1 LSLSDVENIN
11 IIQAYKKFKSHIY
24 NDNTL
29 LHVRISLAK
38 YEKQKDFQEKLN
50 TLEKLI
56 SSAQIG
62 DLEFIQPYIDEI
74 KFIITPKKIASKKN
88 DSENTTQNV
97 YTNEKSLPFYHIDDY
112 NIFIDCPIE
121 LHLISVLWI
130 LHIGHKLDEELEA
143 NIHGYRLSRNSD
155 KNIEENSYKLFEKY
169 HERYLQFRDGALRKA
184 IDLHKH
190 NLDTT
195 LINLD
200 IKSFF
205 YNIEFDFEQEC
216 AHIVQTNTDKVLN
229 RLMDTIHKK
238 YKTTLLDKHIKS
250 DEEIKKIIPIGLLS
264 SSIIANYTLKDFDKL
279 IVQNVKPAFYSRYV
293 DDMLIVLTN
302 IKFNNSEDNIIRSIF
317 ENCLFKQINFHFDEV
332 NKNISFQIN
341 KNTFVFQNSK
351 IKVFHFY
358 KNDSIHLLEKFSKT
372 ITKNSSLFKLLPED
386 KEIFNTLEEASYNIT
401 YSSTINKVSSING
414 NALDILNISRN
425 IVQMTHI
432 VMSTKY
438 SQDEIKKYNAQI
450 ENIFVGTNILELQR
464 LWEKIFTY
472 LFISKSQKEF
482 VRLAKRVLKVII
494 NIKYEKN
501 TTIEFMLMGSL
512 AEYFVN
518 SISMAISLYPSD
530 FEHNFLNELKNI
542 YSKAQDTKLF
552 EELSLEYMLP
562 RAYELRESNLIRHYM
577 ISSIPLLN
585 YCKDI
590 NNISFYNKNVS
601 INDFNFEIDEFQI
614 GYSPRFIHYHELSIF
629 FHLKFLHDKMS
640 NEERNSYIF
649 DQEKFIFGKYNL
661 FNKTPQTEQQY
672 PRKVVLTEDHD
683 EKYYHDIPTQYMNH
697 PVRIGLVNTAVD
709 IENSIQSFQ
718 GKPNLSFHRLLDVF
732 EVLNSAK
739 KNNCNIVV
747 FPEISIPYYW
757 LKRIADFSKLNNIAI
772 IFGMEHFSINKKVYN
787 YSVAILPFEVNKYT
801 NAFIHFN
808 LKSHYSPSEVQA
820 IEGRYFVIPKG
831 SSKIDIYRWQG
842 SVFSIFNCYELTN
855 IRARGKLVGENDFT
869 VAIEFNSDTTYFSN
883 IVGSIARDNHAY
895 IVQVNSSQYG
905 DSRITQPTKSETM
918 DIVKIK
924 GGKNTTLIV
933 GEINIKKLRDFQ
945 SKNHSLQM
953 IEQEKNKFDSF
964 KLTPPDF
971 KISKYRE

>member
-1 LSLSDVENIN
+1 MEIN

-29 LHVRISLAK
+29 LHVRILLA
-38 YEKQKDFQEKLN
+38 EFENQNNFEEKLKKFQ
-50 TLEKLI
+50 KLI
-56 SSAQIG
+56 NDTKI
-62 DLEFIQPYIDEI
+62 DNLEFIQPYLEQI
-74 KFIITPKKIASKKN
+74 KFIITPKKITSANNLPSN
-88 DSENTTQNV
+88 IFI
-97 YTNEKSLPFYHIDDY
+97 NEKSLPSYHVEEF

-121 LHLISVLWI
+121 IHLISVLWI
-130 LHIGHKLDEELEA
+130 LHVGHKLDEELET

-169 HERYLQFRDGALRKA
+169 HERYLKFRDGALKKA
-184 IDLHKH
+184 IDLHEH

-205 YNIEFDFEQEC
+205 YNIKFNFEKEC
-216 AHIVQTNTDKVLN
+216 AHVIHDNIDNVLN
-229 RLMDTIHKK
+229 RLMDMIHTK
-238 YKTTLLDKHIKS
+238 YKTVLQENQIKS
-250 DEEIKKIIPIGLLS
+250 HEEIKKIIPIGLLS
-264 SSIIANYTLKDFDKL
+264 SSIIANYTLKEFDKL
-279 IVQNVKPAFYSRYV
+279 IVQDVKPAFYSRYV

-302 IKFNNSEDNIIRSIF
+302 IKLDNSETNIIHSIF
-317 ENCLFKQINFHFDEV
+317 KNCIFKQVDFNFDNE
-332 NKNISFQIN
+332 NISFQIN
-341 KNTFVFQNSK
+341 KNTFTFQNSK

-414 NALDILNISRN
+414 NSLDILNISRN

-432 VMSTKY
+432 IMSTKY
-438 SQDEIKKYNAQI
+438 SQDEIKKYNTQI

-482 VRLAKRVLKVII
+482 IKLSKRIIKVITS
-494 NIKYEKN
+494 IKYEKN
-501 TTIEFMLMGSL
+501 DIIELMLMGNL

-530 FEHNFLNELKNI
+530 FEQNFLDELKNI
-542 YSKAQDTKLF
+542 YSKAQDTKLL
-552 EELSLEYMLP
+552 EHLSIEFMIP
-562 RAYELRESNLIRHYM
+562 RAKQLRKSNLIRHYM
-577 ISSIPLLN
+577 TSSIPLLN
-585 YCKDI
+585 YCKHTE
-590 NNISFYNKNVS
+590 NISFYDKNIS
-601 INDFNFEIDEFQI
+601 INNFNFEIDESQI
-614 GYSPRFIHYHELSIF
+614 NFSPRFIHYHELSIF

-640 NEERNSYIF
+640 DEERNNYISN
-649 DQEKFIFGKYNL
+649 QEKFIFDMYHL
-661 FNKTPQTEQQY
+661 FNKTPQSEHHYPKKIEQ
-672 PRKVVLTEDHD
+672 EDSD
-683 EKYYHDIPTQYMNH
+683 NGKDYHHIPSKSNSYQL
-697 PVRIGLVNTAVD
+697 RIGLINTEVN
-709 IENSIQSFQ
+709 IEDSIQSFL
-718 GKPNLSFHRLLDVF
+718 GKPNLSFNRLLDVF

-739 KNNCNIVV
+739 KNNCDIVV

-772 IFGMEHFSINKKVYN
+772 IFGMEHFTINKKVYN
-787 YSVAILPFEVNKYT
+787 YSVAILPFQVNKYT

-808 LKSHYSPSEVQA
+808 LKSHYSPNEVQA
-820 IEGRYFVIPKG
+820 IEGRYFEIPEG
-831 SSKIDIYRWQG
+831 SSRIDIYRWQG

-855 IRARGKLVGENDFT
+855 IQARGKLVGENDFT

-883 IVGSIARDNHAY
+883 IVGSIARDNHTY
-895 IVQVNSSQYG
+895 VVQVNSSKYG

-933 GEINIKKLRDFQ
+933 GEININKLRDFQ
-945 SKNHSLQM
+945 SKTHTLQM
-953 IEQEKNKFDSF
+953 IDQEKDKFNSF
-964 KLTPPDF
+964 KLTPPNF